1 MLPNCDNSAAH
12 VRIELSDNGR
22 HRPSEPG
29 FPISIRIEGQEAQFT
44 PSAPK
49 IATL

>member
-1 MLPNCDNSAAH
+1 MLPNCDNSAAL
-12 VRIELSDNGR
+12 ELSDNGR